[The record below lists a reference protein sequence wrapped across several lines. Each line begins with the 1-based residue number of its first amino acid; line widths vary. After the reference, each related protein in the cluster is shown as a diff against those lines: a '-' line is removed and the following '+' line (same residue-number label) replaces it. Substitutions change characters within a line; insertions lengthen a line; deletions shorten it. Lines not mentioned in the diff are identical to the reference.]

1 MLNCFKLTLSLSLF
15 PSPTLTNYGTSF
27 FNKNFQRKNATVH
40 QVNPSRSTRLVWTRT
55 SHAASWKSQRC
66 SPGAWPNN
74 ARNHRFFGGGTHGF
88 WWRCS
93 QPTHWYP
100 PGQFLW
106 IPSHRRVYVIFVGD
120 GTPSTTLISDT
131 SIHRS
136 HSHEICLQAFSLGI
150 CKRYDGAAFSQNLRK
165 TAVHLIV

>member
-1 MLNCFKLTLSLSLF
+1 MEHPF
-15 PSPTLTNYGTSF
+15 
-27 FNKNFQRKNATVH
+27 
-40 QVNPSRSTRLVWTRT
+40 STRISREKMRPSTRWILL
-55 SHAASWKSQRC
+55 AA
-66 SPGAWPNN
+66 PGLFGLGPAMQPVGK
-74 ARNHRFFGGGTHGF
+74 ASVAVLGLGQTMPETTAFFGGGTHGF